1 MKVHVSEGRANPT
14 SDFIS
19 VTAPHTSLRDV
30 VGITGK
36 PPQEDEGMSSMSDMS
51 SMSAHSAQKPYKKR
65 STNARKKSMPQRPR
79 SFASGMQLDNTLLDI
94 ANPNKTRPFV
104 DPPKHQRQPPR
115 SESSDDMQEGGE
127 FDEEEF
133 EEEEEEDIDQLMMP
147 QHRGA
152 PVYEPYNHQQPMRS
166 PLPEQQPSMS
176 KDELM
181 AKLRDAERHGIKS
194 SLDRNCSVQELHYE
208 YDRVKQ
214 QLQTERQV
222 KFARRMLMMSVSG
235 MEFLNTTYDPC
246 GITLEGWSD
255 QVMSSIDEYDGILER
270 LVEKWDNRVNVAPEV
285 ELMLTLGGSA
295 FMFHLTASMFKS
307 APSVGDVA
315 KDNPELMREIAKAM
329 AKNMTATSAAPQ
341 EMPPPHVPEPTRLPP
356 VGISIPKMSPPS
368 IDVLSKIMPGSS
380 SNEGGGTDS
389 LFHQSLVDTFKPTTQ
404 GATMTFDEE
413 TRIVEIEDPKPRG
426 KTKATKATVVED
438 KKVLSLDDDD
448 E

>member
-1 MKVHVSEGRANPT
+1 MKVHVSEGRENPT
-14 SDFIS
+14 SDFVA

-30 VGITGK
+30 VGITSK
-36 PPQEDEGMSSMSDMS
+36 PPTGDDGMSSMSDMS
-51 SMSAHSAQKPYKKR
+51 SLSAHSARQTHK
-65 STNARKKSMPQRPR
+65 KKSANTPKRMPQRPR
-79 SFASGMQLDNTLLDI
+79 SFASGMHVDKTLLDI

-104 DPPKHQRQPPR
+104 DPPKHQTQPQAPR
-115 SESSDDMQEGGE
+115 SESSDGMQEGDE
-127 FDEEEF
+127 FDEEEYD
-133 EEEEEEDIDQLMMP
+133 EDDEEDDQLMMQHHRAAP
-147 QHRGA
+147 Q
-152 PVYEPYNHQQPMRS
+152 YESYNNHHQPTYS
-166 PLPEQQPSMS
+166 NLPEQQPSMS

-194 SLDRNCSVQELHYE
+194 SLDRNCSVQELHFE

-214 QLQTERQV
+214 QIQTERQV
-222 KFARRMLMMSVSG
+222 KFARRMLMMTVSG

-246 GITLEGWSD
+246 GVTLEGWSD

-329 AKNMTATSAAPQ
+329 AKNMTTTSAASQPS
-341 EMPPPHVPEPTRLPP
+341 PPRVVPEPTRITP

-380 SNEGGGTDS
+380 SNEAGGTDNR
-389 LFHQSLVDTFKPTTQ
+389 FHQSLVETFKPNTQ
-404 GATMTFDEE
+404 GATMAFDDE
-413 TRIVEIEDPKPRG
+413 TRIVEVEDPKPRG
-426 KTKATKATVVED
+426 KAKAKTVVVVED
-438 KKVLSLDDDD
+438 KKVLSLDD
-448 E
+448 EE